1 MQIVLL
7 VTDLLETRSY
17 AEKELILNLYR
28 VQTTPFQTYLE
39 MFKTLFPQE
48 KKKKIVGESEAKSGK
63 QNKTAQSSVEYMALE
78 KNLKLGKLSVI

>member
-7 VTDLLETRSY
+7 VTDRLETRSY

-39 MFKTLFPQE
+39 MFQTPFPQGG
-48 KKKKIVGESEAKSGK
+48 KKKILGELEAKPGK
-63 QNKTAQSSVEYMALE
+63 QNKTAQSSVEYIALE